1 VTLRLG
7 VLVSG
12 GGTNLQA
19 ILDAV
24 REHRLAAELRIVLSN
39 KPNVFALERAARDG
53 VPTCVLSHKD
63 FASREEFD
71 QAMVNALREAGVE
84 WIALAGFMRV
94 LTPVFLRA
102 FEGRIINVH
111 PALLPAFPGV
121 DAQTQAFDHGVKIAG
136 CTVHFVDEGVDE
148 GPIIVQRAVPV
159 HDDDDA
165 ASLKARIL
173 EQEHVAYVEAL
184 QAISEGRVSLAT
196 SATGRTIV
204 RVATRRARAAAEEK

>member
-1 VTLRLG
+1 MTLRLG

-39 KPNVFALERAARDG
+39 KSGVFALERAERDG
-53 VPTCVLSHKD
+53 VPTRVLSHKD
-63 FASREEFD
+63 YASREEFD
-71 QAMVNALREAGVE
+71 QAMVNALRDAGVE

-148 GPIIVQRAVPV
+148 GPIIVQRAVAV

-165 ASLKARIL
+165 ASLKSRIL

-196 SATGRTIV
+196 SATGRTVV
-204 RVATRRARAAAEEK
+204 RVASRVRTSAEEM